1 MFSVRKALCVTAL
14 SMALAFTAAP
24 ANAQDFNTLLDLP
37 EGSTL
42 VSLSATEMVEV
53 EQDLLVATLT
63 FKSENA
69 DPKVVQDTINKK
81 MKEALETAQKVDS
94 VKVSTQQYYVHEFNR
109 SSINSRRDMSWRGSQ
124 SLQIKGKEADDFLE
138 LAGDLQELGLT
149 MNGLSYSLSPEK
161 LEETRNSLLEAA
173 LSKLVEKSERTAKAL
188 GKSSSEM
195 LQINV
200 DMGGNHY
207 QPPMMRGMAME
218 SMAKAEMSAPVAAP
232 SESQIS
238 LTVSAQALL
247 K

>member
-1 MFSVRKALCVTAL
+1 M
-14 SMALAFTAAP
+14 
-24 ANAQDFNTLLDLP
+24 
-37 EGSTL
+37 

-53 EQDLLVATLT
+53 EQDLLVATLNFT
-63 FKSENA
+63 AEDA

-81 MKEALETAQKVDS
+81 MKEAVDTAKKVDT
-94 VKVSTQQYYVHEFNR
+94 VKVSTQQYYVHEYDR
-109 SSINSRRDMSWRGSQ
+109 SRGQNARRDMVWRGNQ

-138 LAGDLQELGLT
+138 LAGDLQEMGLA
-149 MNGLSYSLSPEK
+149 MNGLNYTLSPEK

-173 LSKLVEKSERTAKAL
+173 LAKLVEKSERTAKAL

-207 QPPMMRGMAME
+207 QPPVMRAMAMDG
-218 SMAKAEMSAPVAAP
+218 MAKAEMAAPVAAP

>member
-1 MFSVRKALCVTAL
+1 MFSVRKTLCVTAL
-14 SMALAFTAAP
+14 SMALAFTTAP
-24 ANAQDFNTLLDLP
+24 ANAQDYNTLLDLP

-124 SLQIKGKEADDFLE
+124 SLQIA
-138 LAGDLQELGLT
+138 
-149 MNGLSYSLSPEK
+149 
-161 LEETRNSLLEAA
+161 R
-173 LSKLVEKSERTAKAL
+173 
-188 GKSSSEM
+188 
-195 LQINV
+195 
-200 DMGGNHY
+200 
-207 QPPMMRGMAME
+207 
-218 SMAKAEMSAPVAAP
+218 
-232 SESQIS
+232 
-238 LTVSAQALL
+238 
-247 K
+247 